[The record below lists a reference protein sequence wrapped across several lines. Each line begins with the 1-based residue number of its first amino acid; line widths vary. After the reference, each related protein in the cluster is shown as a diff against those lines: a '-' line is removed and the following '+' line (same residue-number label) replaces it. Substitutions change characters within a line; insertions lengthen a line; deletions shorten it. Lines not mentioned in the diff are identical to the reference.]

1 MLFCFYPLFWPLFH
15 SVIPLPT
22 VVMLDNSSSS
32 ISLPPFPSC
41 ATVCY
46 FLFNCLNYTT
56 VALVV
61 TIFTITSIFLLL
73 PLLILVLYG
82 GLQQQRQQRSN
93 RTSRHTDCFT
103 YHMVA
108 IELLGIL
115 GSVALLCGIFTDN
128 RPMKITGIYLF
139 TFHLPGQ
146 TLFHLLTCLERY
158 VAVIHPITFRRLK
171 EAKAIRIRNVVIGC
185 IWLLCLSEIGFLAAH
200 GVIHIILLAS
210 GTCLNIGVAS
220 FCSFSVLHALTG
232 PGPKERYREQADQ
245 LRLRAFYTM
254 MAILGALLLRFG
266 GHVLSFMVFFL
277 QQVGTTEQ
285 CVVVISGVWFGFPSS
300 LILPLLFVH
309 RAGKL
314 YCCRN
319 GNQPE
324 EGTV

>member
-1 MLFCFYPLFWPLFH
+1 MLLCFYLLFWPLFH

-32 ISLPPFPSC
+32 MPLPPFPSC

-46 FLFNCLNYTT
+46 FIFNCLNYTT
-56 VALVV
+56 VALFV
-61 TIFTITSIFLLL
+61 TIFNITSIVLLL

-93 RTSRHTDCFT
+93 RTSRHSDFFT

-108 IELLGIL
+108 IELVGIL
-115 GSVALLCGIFTDN
+115 GSVAILCGIFTDN
-128 RPMKITGIYLF
+128 KPMKIAGIYLF
-139 TFHLPGQ
+139 TFNLPGE
-146 TLFHLLTCLERY
+146 TLFHLLTCIERY

-171 EAKAIRIRNVVIGC
+171 EAKAIKIRNVVIFC
-185 IWLLCLSEIGFLAAH
+185 TWLLCSLEIGFLAAH
-200 GVIHIILLAS
+200 GMIPIILIAF
-210 GTCLNIGVAS
+210 GTCLNVGIAS
-220 FCSFSVLHALTG
+220 FCSVSVLHALIG
-232 PGPKERYREQADQ
+232 PGPRERYREQADQ
-245 LRLRAFYTM
+245 SKSRAFYTI
-254 MAILGALLLRFG
+254 MAILGVLLLRFG
-266 GHVLSFMVFFL
+266 GHVLIFIAFFL
-277 QQVGTTEQ
+277 QQVSMTEQ
-285 CVVVISGVWFGFPSS
+285 CIVVISGLWFGFPSS

>member
-1 MLFCFYPLFWPLFH
+1 MLFCFFASCFGHFY
-15 SVIPLPT
+15 T

-46 FLFNCLNYTT
+46 FLFTCLNYTT
-56 VALVV
+56 VALFV
-61 TIFTITSIFLLL
+61 TIFTITTILLLL
-73 PLLILVLYG
+73 PLLILVLYS
-82 GLQQQRQQRSN
+82 GLQQQRRQQSSSG
-93 RTSRHTDCFT
+93 TSRHSDCFT

-108 IELLGIL
+108 IELVGIL
-115 GSVALLCGIFTDN
+115 GSVALLCGIFTN
-128 RPMKITGIYLF
+128 NKPMKIAGICFF
-139 TFHLPGQ
+139 TCNLPGQ

-171 EAKAIRIRNVVIGC
+171 EAKAIKIRNVVIFC
-185 IWLLCLSEIGFLAAH
+185 IWLLCLSEIGFLAAS
-200 GVIHIILLAS
+200 GMIHIILIAF
-210 GTCLNIGVAS
+210 GTCLNVGIAS
-220 FCSFSVLHALTG
+220 FCSVSVLHALTG
-232 PGPKERYREQADQ
+232 PGPRERRVRCRDQADQ
-245 LRLRAFYTM
+245 SKLRAFYSI
-254 MAILGALLLRFG
+254 MAILGVLLLRFG
-266 GHVLSFMVFFL
+266 GHVLIFIVFFL
-277 QQVGTTEQ
+277 QQVGMTEQ